1 MRGSHCRDCVP
12 PLVRRLGSEDPERR
26 ARDEMAL
33 QIEGIVDGGMHAQVP
48 GVTAK
53 VAPASTCARRAAAIG
68 AAAPLAQT
76 GEGLDS
82 NDRIERTLT
91 SSLWISLVVQSSS
104 GEPSSELT
112 D

>member
-1 MRGSHCRDCVP
+1 MK
-12 PLVRRLGSEDPERR
+12 RLGAPQDIANSVVFFASEL
-26 ARDEMAL
+26 A
-33 QIEGIVDGGMHAQVP
+33 GFVNGQVLASTEENNCTSPSFFIP

-53 VAPASTCARRAAAIG
+53 VAPAFTCAGRAAAIG
-68 AAAPLAQT
+68 AAAPLAQM

-104 GEPSSELT
+104 GKPPSELT